1 MRQSRKRIPIATHRL
16 QLNRGCTF
24 ENVLS
29 IIEYLHELGISD
41 CYLSPIQ
48 KARLGSPHGY
58 DVIDYDIINPELGGE
73 ENLERLVTQVDQ
85 RNMGLIID
93 IVPNHMCIADPGNHW
108 WNDVLRN
115 GRNSPYAGF
124 FDICWQSGNPR
135 LENKVLLA
143 ILEEELDDV
152 LRKKALEVVFTGGA
166 FFCRYRDELLPLSPS
181 TQSMIIGSAL
191 KALKEQL
198 GESHQDVLDAAN
210 VAIELSRNLST
221 DSVEKRLADLVDADE
236 YFSHAITESLRE
248 LNDNADRL
256 KAILG
261 EQAYSL
267 AYWRRAPH
275 EINYRRFFDIN
286 DLVGLRVEDP
296 VVFEAVHRKIVELV
310 ARGWIAGLRVDHLD
324 GLFDPVQYLANLQQ
338 ACRSAVIK
346 REEGLESNSMPSRSD
361 DDNKPFFIVVEKIL
375 QPDEQVRSNWL
386 MCGTTGY
393 EFLNRL
399 NELFV
404 HPAGLRKIQ
413 ETYRKFASI
422 AKKFD
427 TVLYDSRKLILRE
440 YLSSDLTSL
449 ARLLHRAL
457 GSYESSTPPTFEQ
470 IKECLLEIIACFPV
484 YRTYIRS
491 MEVTSEDRNH
501 VLSAL
506 HFAKK
511 RNTQLPGSLFDLI
524 ASAILMENLK
534 GVQRQEQTAF
544 AMRFQQLTVPVM
556 AKGFEDTALYRF
568 YPLASLNEVGGDPEN
583 AGTSL
588 EDFHRMNQYRAFKLP
603 HAMSAT
609 STHDT
614 KRGEDVRARI
624 NVLSEMAEEWE
635 KAVYG
640 WTQLNS
646 TKRKMVEGG
655 EAPDRNEEYLLY
667 QTLIGTWPNSD
678 DTASH
683 IEYVKRIQDY
693 MVKAL
698 REAKVHSTWVNPNAL
713 YEKYVSDFVE
723 AILQSS
729 PKNQFPGDFSRFER
743 VVADIGVL
751 NSLSQTLLKI
761 TSPGVPDFYQG
772 TETWDFSLVDPD
784 NRRPVNYAKR
794 IELLSSL
801 GASHDVLGTAFLDE
815 LMREWRDG
823 RIKLYVINRAL
834 LFRKANNELF
844 AEGEYLPMETPGTHR
859 ERVCA
864 FARTLGEKIAITVA
878 ARWFMGLATAPCL
891 PIPSDA
897 WKDTALVLD
906 HEIALGRYRD
916 IFTGRI
922 FAAEQHGDVWTL
934 ELRDV
939 LSHLTVALL
948 ERVE

>member
-1 MRQSRKRIPIATHRL
+1 LRQSLKRIPVATYRL
-16 QLNRGCTF
+16 QLNRDCTF

-29 IIEYLHELGISD
+29 IIEYLDELGISD
-41 CYLSPIQ
+41 CYFSPIQ
-48 KARLGSPHGY
+48 KARRGSPHGY
-58 DVIDYDIINPELGGE
+58 DVVDYDIINPELGGE
-73 ENLERLVTQVDQ
+73 ENLERLVTQVGQ

-115 GRNSPYAGF
+115 GRNSRYAGF
-124 FDICWQSGNPR
+124 FDIRWQSGNPR
-135 LENKVLLA
+135 LENKVVLP

-152 LRKKALEVVFTGGA
+152 LRKKALEVVFTGGG
-166 FFCRYRDELLPLSPS
+166 FFCRYRDELLPLSLS
-181 TQSMIIGSAL
+181 TQSMIIGSTL

-198 GESHQDVLDAAN
+198 GASRQDVLNAAN

-221 DSVEKRLADLVDADE
+221 DSVEKRLGDLVDANE
-236 YFSHAITESLRE
+236 YFSHAIRESLRE
-248 LNDNADRL
+248 LNDNAERI
-256 KAILG
+256 KAILD

-310 ARGWIAGLRVDHLD
+310 TRGWITGLRVDHLD

-338 ACRSAVIK
+338 ACRSAIIK
-346 REEGLESNSMPSRSD
+346 REEDHESDSMLSRSD
-361 DDNKPFFIVVEKIL
+361 DDDKPFVIVVEKIL
-375 QPDEQVRSNWL
+375 QSNEQVRSNWPI
-386 MCGTTGY
+386 CGTTGY

-404 HPAGLRKIQ
+404 YPAGLRKIQ
-413 ETYRKFASI
+413 ETYRKFAGN
-422 AKKFD
+422 AKFD
-427 TVLYDSRKLILRE
+427 TVLYDSRRLILRE
-440 YLSSDLTSL
+440 YLSSDLASL

-457 GSYESSTPPTFEQ
+457 SSYESSTPPTFEE
-470 IKECLLEIIACFPV
+470 IKKCLLEIIACFPV

-491 MEVTSEDRNH
+491 MEVASEDRNH
-501 VLSAL
+501 VLSAI

-511 RNTQLPGSLFDLI
+511 RNMQVPGTLFDLI

-583 AGTSL
+583 ADTSL

-603 HAMSAT
+603 HTMSAT

-624 NVLSEMAEEWE
+624 NVLSEMAEEWD
-635 KAVYG
+635 KSVYG
-640 WTQLNS
+640 WSQLNS
-646 TKRKMVEGG
+646 TKRKMVECG

-667 QTLIGTWPNSD
+667 QTLIGTWPISD
-678 DTASH
+678 DTRSH
-683 IEYVKRIQDY
+683 TEYVKRMQDY

-713 YEKYVSDFVE
+713 YEKYVCDFVE
-723 AILQSS
+723 AILWRS
-729 PKNQFPGDFSRFER
+729 PKNQFLEDFSRFER

-784 NRRPVNYAKR
+784 NRRPVDYARR

-801 GASHDVLGTAFLDE
+801 DASQDVLGTGFLDE

-834 LFRKANNELF
+834 LFRKANNDLF
-844 AEGEYLPMETPGTHR
+844 AEGEYLPLDTLGTHR

-864 FARTLGEKIAITVA
+864 FARTLGEKFAITVA
-878 ARWFMGLATAPCL
+878 ARWFTGLASAPCL

-897 WKDTALVLD
+897 WKDTTLVLN
-906 HEIALGRYRD
+906 HGIASGKYRD

-934 ELRDV
+934 ELSDV